1 MEIIRSRQNPLIKQL
16 FKLVEHRRE
25 RLKTRQTLLSGCH
38 LVRAAL
44 EARWPV
50 DTILVC
56 EGYEDGPEIRELLTA
71 SALRPLLLEA
81 GLFQAIEQAPS
92 STGIMVLSGIP
103 DEPALAT
110 TGLCLLLE
118 NLQDPG
124 NVGTILRTAAAAGV
138 DQVWLTP
145 GCADIWSPK
154 VLRAGMGAHFHLAL
168 RERVDALAALDTF
181 QGPLCITT
189 LEQATSLYD
198 TDLGGHLVLAM
209 GSEGSG
215 ITQALAARASL
226 RIRIPMADGIESLN
240 VAAAAAICLFERRRQ
255 LLA

>member
-1 MEIIRSRQNPLIKQL
+1 MEIIRSRQNPLAKQL
-16 FKLVEHRRE
+16 LKLAEHRRE
-25 RLKTRQTLLSGCH
+25 RLKTRYTLLFGPH

-50 DTILVC
+50 DTILAS
-56 EGYEDGPEIRELLTA
+56 EGDEDDAEIRQLLSA
-71 SALRPLLLEA
+71 SAMRTLLLDA

-92 STGIMVLSGIP
+92 SSGIMALARIP

-154 VLRAGMGAHFHLAL
+154 VLRAGMGAHFILPL
-168 RERVDALAALDTF
+168 RERVDAHAAVDGF
-181 QGPLCITT
+181 NGPLCITT
-189 LEQATSLYD
+189 LDQATSLYE
-198 TDLGGHLVLAM
+198 TDLRGNLVMAM
-209 GSEGSG
+209 GSEGEG
-215 ITQALAARASL
+215 ISTALARRASM
-226 RIRIPMADGIESLN
+226 RIHIPMVAGIESLN
-240 VAAAAAICLFERRRQ
+240 VAAAAAVCLFERRRQ
-255 LLA
+255 ALG